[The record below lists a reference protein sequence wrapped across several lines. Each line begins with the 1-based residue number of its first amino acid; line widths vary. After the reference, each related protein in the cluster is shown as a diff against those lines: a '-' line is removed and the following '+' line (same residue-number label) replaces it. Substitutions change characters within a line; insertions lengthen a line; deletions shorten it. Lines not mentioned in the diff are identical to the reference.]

1 MLIWGLHILNILNIL
16 NPRVLISGAGADL
29 KF

>member
-29 KF
+29 KI